1 MDRPDW
7 LLSGRWRRP
16 RRRRHPPAPLQTARA
31 SPASPASPAA
41 NLCSERGGRGPR
53 SAGRPRPG
61 RDCRGLC
68 WRRSVLQEAPRAREP
83 PKPGGAPPKQVRGA
97 AQAHC
102 SAAPARPPPGVGGSL
117 AGTLRRS
124 RSRLPRARSLHLSS
138 RRSSRKTPPALR
150 EEPGTGGRRGCP
162 APTPAR
168 GPAGPETSP
177 TWGTVRQPGPSWAL
191 PLRPWDAC
199 L

>member
-7 LLSGRWRRP
+7 LLSGTWRLP
-16 RRRRHPPAPLQTARA
+16 RCRRHPPPPPQTFAPRLAGA
-31 SPASPASPAA
+31 GPGA
-41 NLCSERGGRGPR
+41 RGGLGRAGTAAASAGGAQYCRRRRGSGSPR
-53 SAGRPRPG
+53 SREGRPRG
-61 RDCRGLC
+61 R
-68 WRRSVLQEAPRAREP
+68 
-83 PKPGGAPPKQVRGA
+83 
-97 AQAHC
+97 
-102 SAAPARPPPGVGGSL
+102 SAALPRLTAPQLPHARLPGWAAASL
-117 AGTLRRS
+117 GPLRSS

-138 RRSSRKTPPALR
+138 RRSSLKTPPALR

-168 GPAGPETSP
+168 GPSGPETSP